1 MKTLSHNHHHG
12 PPSVL
17 PASPVIPRLR
27 EESRTCPRTILNLA
41 VIPNT
46 AYHFLPSYRHPTSA
60 IPVQAS
66 SPNMAHPS
74 PWVGYSARP
83 ELSRKVS
90 RAEWAGRPGP
100 KPGVMQKSLDR
111 SQMRLKRE
119 SSTSPLPR
127 PPVIPRPREE
137 SRTCPPTILNPT
149 AIPTSSPD
157 ETFAYPTERV
167 RGGLIPSPSM
177 GEG

>member
-83 ELSRKVS
+83 EQSRRVS

-111 SQMRLKRE
+111 SQMRLRRE
-119 SSTSPLPR
+119 SSTSLLRLSFRGPARNLGLAHPQSSTPR
-127 PPVIPRPREE
+127 LSQPPP
-137 SRTCPPTILNPT
+137 
-149 AIPTSSPD
+149 PD
-157 ETFAYPTERV
+157 EAFE
-167 RGGLIPSPSM
+167 
-177 GEG
+177 